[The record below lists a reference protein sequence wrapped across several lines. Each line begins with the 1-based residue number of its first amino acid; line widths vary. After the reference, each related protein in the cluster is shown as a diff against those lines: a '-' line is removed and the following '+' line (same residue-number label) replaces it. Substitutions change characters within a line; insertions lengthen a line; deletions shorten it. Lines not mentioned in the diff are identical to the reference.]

1 MPWFVFG
8 FLALAGVASLGVVP
22 VAVAQTSGL
31 VASFLLAAALAAMG
45 FAVELRAL
53 RKKGLRPLLLALS
66 SALLIAGTSYGLLQ
80 LLR

>member
-1 MPWFVFG
+1 MNERDKKTP
-8 FLALAGVASLGVVP
+8 LGCLLSV
-22 VAVAQTSGL
+22 